1 MVALEQSPHYSAEI
15 TGKTCNKQ
23 RLDPAELAESHLRSN
38 SYLALKNISCEY
50 QEGVLILKGY
60 LPTYYLK
67 QVAQAVV
74 APTEGVDRI
83 LNQIEVVA
91 PR

>member
-1 MVALEQSPHYSAEI
+1 MVALEQSPPYSTEIAE
-15 TGKTCNKQ
+15 KTCTKQ